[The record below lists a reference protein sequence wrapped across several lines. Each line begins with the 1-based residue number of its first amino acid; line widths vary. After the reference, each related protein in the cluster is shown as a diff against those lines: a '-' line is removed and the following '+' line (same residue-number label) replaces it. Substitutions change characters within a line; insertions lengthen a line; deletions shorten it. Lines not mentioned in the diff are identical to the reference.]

1 MVAASTLGAA
11 LGVSVQLYANAVSSR
26 EEESA
31 RASLA
36 AVLFFSVRVGGSV
49 ALAGPCALETAFAER
64 NIPALPWWI
73 GWPFEMRPSA
83 SNHTLFHSSPPD
95 AFFFFVS
102 LHRSASCP
110 PSTSPGSTWPGARRA
125 RWAPTPWLPGRT
137 RRRRRWRSTLS
148 NGGRQGGGR
157 EQLEAPP
164 ASALSSIL
172 PCALSM

>member
-95 AFFFFVS
+95 AFFFFCLPSQVRKLPT
-102 LHRSASCP
+102 LHQPWLHLAW
-110 PSTSPGSTWPGARRA
+110 GAAGAVGANALVTWTDATAAEVEVDLVKRRA
-125 RWAPTPWLPGRT
+125 AGR
-137 RRRRRWRSTLS
+137 R
-148 NGGRQGGGR
+148 
-157 EQLEAPP
+157 A
-164 ASALSSIL
+164 
-172 PCALSM
+172 